1 MVAGCLVLLSCPTMA
16 LPHSSTPAWKVLQLL
31 LRCLV
36 ALAVVVLRPLPLHPH
51 TLAAVGCV
59 TGSYATHRCERWAT
73 CTACSSLS
81 LAATP
86 SAAQQSCPALLHSHT
101 SSVWR
106 CEG

>member
-16 LPHSSTPAWKVLQLL
+16 LPHNSTPAWKVLQLL
-31 LRCLV
+31 RWVV
-36 ALAVVVLRPLPLHPH
+36 ALAVVVLRPLPLDPH
-51 TLAAVGCV
+51 TLAAVSCV
-59 TGSYATHRCERWAT
+59 TGSYATHRCERCAT

-106 CEG
+106 CGG